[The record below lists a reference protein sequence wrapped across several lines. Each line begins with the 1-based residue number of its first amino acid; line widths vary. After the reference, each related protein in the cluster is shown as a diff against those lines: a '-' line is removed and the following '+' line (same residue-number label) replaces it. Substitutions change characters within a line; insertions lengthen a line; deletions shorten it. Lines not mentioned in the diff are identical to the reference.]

1 MSCGWN
7 SIGCH
12 VRDGVVGGVR
22 SVFDSQLDAIE
33 RQIGA
38 AVASALDS
46 LSSFWLTI
54 EAPPIATDPGGTRRT
69 GQAWV
74 SSPPVGF
81 LESRTSFLVIAL
93 AVVSVIVGGM
103 RMAWESRGEPA
114 RELLRSLLTLVLV
127 MGCGTAVIQLLTT
140 AADSFALWL
149 VDEAVPT
156 GSSFER
162 ELGRLVLFGTD
173 DLNRVGAGGMPKL
186 VFIQFAILLFFASL
200 LQIMLMLVR
209 SGMLVLLAG
218 TLPLAASMTNT
229 ELGRAWFTKC
239 CGWIIAFIAYK
250 PAAALIYA
258 AAFRMMQEGLLGGAR
273 DLVGLV
279 TGLMVMLMT
288 IFALPALLR
297 LVVPMTAAVAGG
309 SMTAG
314 FGAEGLLP
322 TGARLLGRSG
332 GSASSGG
339 GSGGDGTPPGAISV
353 GAAMSS
359 AAGAAAGTARQAGGK
374 LAEATAHSA
383 GEPST
388 PPPPPPAPKPR
399 HRASPSPSP
408 PSRPPT

>member
-1 MSCGWN
+1 MSCAWN
-7 SIGCH
+7 SIGCQ
-12 VRDGVVGGVR
+12 VRNGVVGGVR
-22 SVFDSQLDAIE
+22 SLFESQLDAIE
-33 RQIGA
+33 RQVGE
-38 AVASALDS
+38 AVASALNS
-46 LSSFWLTI
+46 LSSFWLTL
-54 EAPPIATDPGGTRRT
+54 EVPPIATDSGSS

-74 SSPPVGF
+74 SSAPVGF
-81 LESRTSFLVIAL
+81 LQSRTSFIVVAL
-93 AVVSVIVGGM
+93 AVVSVILGGM

-114 RELLRSLLTLVLV
+114 RELVRSLLTLVFV
-127 MGCGTAVIQLLTT
+127 TSCGTAVIQLLTT
-140 AADSFALWL
+140 AADAFSLWL
-149 VDEAVPT
+149 VRGAVPP

-162 ELGRLVLFGTD
+162 ELGKLMLFGSD
-173 DLNRVGAGGMPKL
+173 DLNLVGAGGLPKL

-218 TLPLAASMTNT
+218 TFPLAAAMTNT
-229 ELGRAWFTKC
+229 ELGRAWFKKC
-239 CGWIIAFIAYK
+239 CGWVLAFVAYK

-279 TGLMVMLMT
+279 TGMMVMLMT

-297 LVVPMTAAVAGG
+297 LVVPVTAAVAGG
-309 SMTAG
+309 SMTGA

-332 GSASSGG
+332 GSAGSGG
-339 GSGGDGTPPGAISV
+339 GASGGDGTAPGAISV
-353 GAAMSS
+353 GGVMSS

-383 GEPST
+383 GEASA
-388 PPPPPPAPKPR
+388 PPPAPPAPKPR
-399 HRASPSPSP
+399 HRAPPSPSP